1 LTPESGNHQNA
12 AQFMAQIRHAGKLF
26 GSKEGPQQPPKEDAL
41 AYSRVFLY
49 AIALK
54 PCPTAGLFPCVMC

>member
-1 LTPESGNHQNA
+1 
-12 AQFMAQIRHAGKLF
+12 MAQIRHAGKLF

-49 AIALK
+49 AAALVSADACLTK
-54 PCPTAGLFPCVMC
+54 TAHLLIIQGRQYGNNF